1 MNNELTLDLMYARAV
16 DEVAH
21 HLDSAFKFLIG
32 YEALI
37 AQNLTILDEGYS
49 DIDFTQQC
57 FLSRLSRAQSN
68 AFAFLLIFRDSSFS
82 DRLRIIETW
91 TSKIQYSTDVFQN
104 VEHYKTLIKQVSDSM
119 RSGTLELP
127 ASSAKKED

>member
-1 MNNELTLDLMYARAV
+1 MSNELTLDLMYVRAV
-16 DEVAH
+16 DEIASN
-21 HLDSAFKFLIG
+21 LECALNFLCKYQAI
-32 YEALI
+32 I
-37 AQNLTILDEGYS
+37 SQNLTFDESYS
-49 DIDFTQQC
+49 DICCTQQC
-57 FLSRLSRAQSN
+57 FLSSLSRAQSN

-104 VEHYKTLIKQVSDSM
+104 VEHYKTLIKHVADSM